1 MNFFSLFGK
10 KEVREAPQPTL
21 QQTYEQSLEHQSY
34 CDVVKKQS
42 DFLRI
47 LFEKYKYDPLSIS
60 TVFDCMN
67 IISNNLA
74 KIPWELKKDKEIIDP
89 IYLDTLLEDS
99 NLTSFIFIK
108 QMILDVLKEG
118 DGYAYIYRDGSG
130 KPISLRYFNYHQVIP
145 FYDEQKDRLLYQI
158 PLLGKRKYIEPV
170 NVIHFIMNSKDGI
183 TGRGVLQF
191 AHNTLDICSYTDKA
205 TQDYFKNG
213 MSVSGILKSAGN
225 LNDKQRDQI
234 RKGWRNTDGSIRIL
248 EGSLDYQQ
256 VQSTSK
262 EAELT
267 SNRMQNAIEICR
279 FFGISPV
286 LVGDLSHTVYNQ
298 IEQAQLDLVQ
308 NTLSPYITMIEK
320 ELNRKLLTINER
332 KIYYIDLDEDTLIKQ
347 DKKSFIDSIGSLTDK
362 GIITRN
368 EAREQLGYPKID
380 DEFADSL
387 SLTYKN
393 NEEITQEKNTNKEN
407 EEE

>member
-1 MNFFSLFGK
+1 MNFFNLFGK
-10 KEVREAPQPTL
+10 NEVREAPQQTT

-34 CDVVKKQS
+34 CDTVKKQS
-42 DFLRI
+42 DFLKM
-47 LFEKYKYDPLSIS
+47 LFEKYQYDPLSIS
-60 TVFDCMN
+60 TVFNCMN

-74 KIPWELKKDKEIIDP
+74 KIPWELKKDKETVNHM
-89 IYLDTLLEDS
+89 YLDTLLEDS

-118 DGYAYIYRDGSG
+118 DGYAYIYRDSSG

-170 NVIHFIMNSKDGI
+170 NVIHFIMNSNDGI

-191 AHNTLDICSYTDKA
+191 AHNALDICGYTDKA
-205 TQDYFKNG
+205 TKEYFKNG
-213 MSVSGILKSAGN
+213 MTVQGIIKSPTRNVQESERKKIRSGWMNTEGG
-225 LNDKQRDQI
+225 I
-234 RKGWRNTDGSIRIL
+234 RML
-248 EGSLDYQQ
+248 EGGLEYQQ
-256 VQSTSK
+256 VQSSSK

-267 SNRMQNAIEICR
+267 SNRMQNAIDICR

-308 NTLSPYITMIEK
+308 NTLSPYITMMEK

-368 EAREQLGYPKID
+368 EGREQLGYPKID
-380 DEFADSL
+380 DEFANSL

-393 NEEITQEKNTNKEN
+393 NEEITKEN
-407 EEE
+407 TEQEQENL

>member
-1 MNFFSLFGK
+1 MNFFSLFNK
-10 KEVREAPQPTL
+10 KEMREAPQPTL

-42 DFLRI
+42 DFLKI

-118 DGYAYIYRDGSG
+118 DGYAYINRDSNG

-191 AHNTLDICSYTDKA
+191 AHNTLDICGYTDKA

-256 VQSTSK
+256 IQSTSK

-347 DKKSFIDSIGSLTDK
+347 DKKSFIDSISSLTDK
-362 GIITRN
+362 AIITRN

-387 SLTYKN
+387 SLAYKD
-393 NEEITQEKNTNKEN
+393 NEEITKEN
-407 EEE
+407 TEQEQENI

>member
-1 MNFFSLFGK
+1 MNFFNLFGK
-10 KEVREAPQPTL
+10 NEVREAPQPTP

-34 CDVVKKQS
+34 CDTVKKQS
-42 DFLRI
+42 DFLKM

-60 TVFDCMN
+60 TVFNCMN

-74 KIPWELKKDKEIIDP
+74 KIPWELKKDKETINHM
-89 IYLDTLLEDS
+89 YLDTLLEDS

-118 DGYAYIYRDGSG
+118 DGYAYIYRDSSG

-158 PLLGKRKYIEPV
+158 PLLGKRKYIEPI
-170 NVIHFIMNSKDGI
+170 NVIHFIMNSNDGI

-191 AHNTLDICSYTDKA
+191 AHNALDICGYTDKA
-205 TQDYFKNG
+205 TKEYFKNG
-213 MSVSGILKSAGN
+213 MTVQGIIKSPTRNVQESERKKIRSGWMNTEGG
-225 LNDKQRDQI
+225 I
-234 RKGWRNTDGSIRIL
+234 RML
-248 EGSLDYQQ
+248 EGGLEYQQ
-256 VQSTSK
+256 VQSSSK

-267 SNRMQNAIEICR
+267 SNRMQNAIDICR

-308 NTLSPYITMIEK
+308 NTLSPYITMMEK

-368 EAREQLGYPKID
+368 EGREKLGYPKID
-380 DEFADSL
+380 DEFANSL

-393 NEEITQEKNTNKEN
+393 NEEITKEN
-407 EEE
+407 TEQEQENV

>member
-1 MNFFSLFGK
+1 MNFFNLFGK
-10 KEVREAPQPTL
+10 NEVREAPQPTT

-34 CDVVKKQS
+34 CDTVKRQS
-42 DFLRI
+42 DFMKI
-47 LFEKYKYDPLSIS
+47 LFEKYQYDPLSIS
-60 TVFDCMN
+60 TVFNCMN

-74 KIPWELKKDKEIIDP
+74 KIPWELKKDKETINHM
-89 IYLDTLLEDS
+89 YLDTLLEDS

-118 DGYAYIYRDGSG
+118 DGYAYIYRDSGG

-145 FYDEQKDRLLYQI
+145 SYDEQKDRLLYQI
-158 PLLGKRKYIEPV
+158 PLLGNGKYIEPV
-170 NVIHFIMNSKDGI
+170 NVIHFIMNSNDGI

-191 AHNTLDICSYTDKA
+191 AHNALDICGYTDKA
-205 TQDYFKNG
+205 TKEYFKNG
-213 MSVSGILKSAGN
+213 MTVQGIIKSPTRNVQESERKKIRSGWMNTEGG
-225 LNDKQRDQI
+225 I
-234 RKGWRNTDGSIRIL
+234 RML
-248 EGSLDYQQ
+248 EGGLEYQQ
-256 VQSTSK
+256 VQSSSK

-347 DKKSFIDSIGSLTDK
+347 DKKSFIDSISSLTDK

-368 EAREQLGYPKID
+368 EGREQLGYPKID
-380 DEFADSL
+380 DEFANSL
-387 SLTYKN
+387 SLAYKN
-393 NEEITQEKNTNKEN
+393 NEENTKEN
-407 EEE
+407 TEQEQENV

>member
-1 MNFFSLFGK
+1 MNFFNLFGK
-10 KEVREAPQPTL
+10 NEVREAPQPTT

-34 CDVVKKQS
+34 CDTVKKQS
-42 DFLRI
+42 DFLKM
-47 LFEKYKYDPLSIS
+47 LFEKYQYDPLSIS
-60 TVFDCMN
+60 TVFNCMN

-74 KIPWELKKDKEIIDP
+74 KIPWELKKDKETVNHM
-89 IYLDTLLEDS
+89 YLDTLLEDS

-118 DGYAYIYRDGSG
+118 DGYAYIYRDSG
-130 KPISLRYFNYHQVIP
+130 GNPISLRYFNYHQVIP

-170 NVIHFIMNSKDGI
+170 NVIHFIMNSNDGI

-191 AHNTLDICSYTDKA
+191 AHNALDICGYTDKA
-205 TQDYFKNG
+205 TKEYFKNG
-213 MSVSGILKSAGN
+213 MTVQGIIKSPTRNVQESERKKIRSGWMNTEGG
-225 LNDKQRDQI
+225 I
-234 RKGWRNTDGSIRIL
+234 RML
-248 EGSLDYQQ
+248 EGGLEYQQ
-256 VQSTSK
+256 VQSSSK

-308 NTLSPYITMIEK
+308 NTLSPYITMMEK

-368 EAREQLGYPKID
+368 EGREQLGYPKID

-393 NEEITQEKNTNKEN
+393 NEEITKEN
-407 EEE
+407 TEQEQENV

>member
-1 MNFFSLFGK
+1 MNFFNLFGN
-10 KEVREAPQPTL
+10 KEVREAPQPTP

-42 DFLRI
+42 DFLKI

-74 KIPWELKKDKEIIDP
+74 KIPWELKRDKEIINP
-89 IYLDTLLEDS
+89 VYLDTLLEDS

-108 QMILDVLKEG
+108 QMVLDVLKEG

-191 AHNTLDICSYTDKA
+191 AHNAIELGAYTDKA
-205 TQDYFKNG
+205 TKDYFKNG
-213 MSVSGILKSAGN
+213 MSVSGIVKSPTAISE
-225 LNDKQRDQI
+225 KKRKEI
-234 RKGWRNTDGSIRIL
+234 RNGWYNTEGGLRML
-248 EGSLDYQQ
+248 EGGLDYQQ

-267 SNRMQNAIEICR
+267 GNRMQNAIEICR

-320 ELNRKLLTINER
+320 ELNRKLLTIKER
-332 KIYYIDLDEDTLIKQ
+332 KMYYIDLDEDTLIKQ

-362 GIITRN
+362 AIITRN
-368 EAREQLGYPKID
+368 EAREKLGYPKID

-393 NEEITQEKNTNKEN
+393 NEEITQENKEQEQEN
-407 EEE
+407 I